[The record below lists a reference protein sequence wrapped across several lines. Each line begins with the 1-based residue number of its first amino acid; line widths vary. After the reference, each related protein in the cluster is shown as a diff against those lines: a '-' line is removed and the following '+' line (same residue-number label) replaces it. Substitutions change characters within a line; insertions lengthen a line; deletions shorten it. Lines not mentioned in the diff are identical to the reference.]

1 MMLWKR
7 LDQELPPL
15 RKPVLIWRGMSDS
28 DGGFPMMAKRV
39 IFDGKNYIRYK
50 GADNMWCELD
60 ESEYKDTR
68 WAEVERPEE

>member
-1 MMLWKR
+1 MLWHR

-28 DGGFPMMAKRV
+28 DGGFPMM
-39 IFDGKNYIRYK
+39 GKHVLFEGKSYIRYK
-50 GADNMWCELD
+50 DCDDRWQVLD

>member
-1 MMLWKR
+1 MLWKR
-7 LDQELPPL
+7 LDQKLPPL

-28 DGGFPMMAKRV
+28 DGGFPMMGKHV
-39 IFDGKNYIRYK
+39 IFNDKSYIRFK
-50 GADNMWCELD
+50 GADTGWDVLD

>member
-1 MMLWKR
+1 MLWHR

-39 IFDGKNYIRYK
+39 RFDNLDVIRYK
-50 GADNMWCELD
+50 GADDGWRALS
-60 ESEYKDTR
+60 ESEYYDTR

>member
-1 MMLWKR
+1 MLWHR
-7 LDQELPPL
+7 LDQKLPPI

-28 DGGFPMMAKRV
+28 DGGFPMMGKNV

-50 GADNMWCELD
+50 GADSQWCELD

>member
-1 MMLWKR
+1 MLWHR

-28 DGGFPMMAKRV
+28 DGGFPMM
-39 IFDGKNYIRYK
+39 GKHVLFEGKSYIRYK
-50 GADNMWCELD
+50 CAANMWCELN